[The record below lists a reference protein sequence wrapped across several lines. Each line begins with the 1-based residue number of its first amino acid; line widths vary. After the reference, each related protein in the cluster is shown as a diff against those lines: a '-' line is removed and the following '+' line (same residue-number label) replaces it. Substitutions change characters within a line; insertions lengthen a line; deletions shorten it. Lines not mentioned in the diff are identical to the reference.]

1 MRDHIDDAAVP
12 RSHGPLPLDV
22 RAQRLAFLEA
32 VEQSAVGSPFVSAKV
47 SALADRDYTPT
58 ASLALMLKDL
68 DLALAAGGGIEQ
80 RLPVTELARNLYARC
95 HDRGW
100 AERDF
105 ACLAELYDSPAEL
118 P

>member
-1 MRDHIDDAAVP
+1 
-12 RSHGPLPLDV
+12 
-22 RAQRLAFLEA
+22 
-32 VEQSAVGSPFVSAKV
+32 
-47 SALADRDYTPT
+47 LADRDYTPT

-105 ACLAELYDSPAEL
+105 ACLAELYDSPGEL
-118 P
+118 Q